1 MKFRFFLLPYL
12 LAVVAWPV
20 WAQVPSSQSSVAP
33 VSQEDKDA
41 IEKAR
46 IGDERKAADVRYEQD
61 RTVCY
66 QKFAVQDCL
75 NDVRRKRRAKVEELN
90 RQEAAINDAERK
102 RRGAAELDRLEQQK
116 GGLSADDAA
125 KREQALQSQRDR
137 EQRAAD
143 HASERQSKEA
153 QAAANRRDFENK
165 QRAHAQEQADAA
177 ERRAQEDAMR
187 QRYEAR
193 LKQAE
198 QDRAE
203 LEERNAKRT
212 KPRSAP
218 LPTPP

>member
-1 MKFRFFLLPYL
+1 MTFRRFLPYL
-12 LAVVAWPV
+12 FAVLAWPV
-20 WAQVPSSQSSVAP
+20 WAQSPVSQSP
-33 VSQEDKDA
+33 VSSMSQEDKDA
-41 IEKAR
+41 AEKSR
-46 IGDERKAADVRYEQD
+46 IGDERKAAETRYEQD

-75 NDVRRKRRAKVEELN
+75 NDARRTRRATVEDLN
-90 RQEAAINDAERK
+90 RQEAVINDAERK
-102 RRGAAELDRLEQQK
+102 RRGAAELERLEQK
-116 GGLSADDAA
+116 GELSAEDAA
-125 KREQALQSQRDR
+125 KREQSVQSQRER
-137 EQRAAD
+137 EQRAAER
-143 HASERQSKEA
+143 ASERQSKDA

-165 QRAHAQEQADAA
+165 RRAHAQEQADAA
-177 ERRAQEDAMR
+177 ERRAQEEVMR

-203 LEERNAKRT
+203 LEKRNAQRT